1 MLLFHLFSS
10 SAKPDVSP
18 HSMDA
23 RRLCHADEPETV
35 VYTGLHTQSK
45 REFQGTNRFLFLPF
59 FVCLFGFLWF
69 AEGKG
74 RDADASE
81 QLNSFYNFSFG
92 NKFYFLCP
100 ERTICI

>member
-1 MLLFHLFSS
+1 MLLFHLFSC
-10 SAKPDVSP
+10 SAKPDVSAR
-18 HSMDA
+18 SMDA

-45 REFQGTNRFLFLPF
+45 RGSRNLPRDQPF
-59 FVCLFGFLWF
+59 SLLTIFCLVVCLFF

-81 QLNSFYNFSFG
+81 QLNSFFNFNLVFGISFI
-92 NKFYFLCP
+92 L
-100 ERTICI
+100 